1 MGPRVRRGRSLI
13 DHMKS
18 MLGERWPAI
27 GSKEMTTEIRH
38 AGTIALQRHGFGSV
52 SIISVGAR
60 QK

>member
-27 GSKEMTTEIRH
+27 DSREMTTGVRH
-38 AGTIALQRHGFGSV
+38 AGTIALQRQGFDSV
-52 SIISVGAR
+52 PIISVGAR